1 MKLSEKGLKK
11 FEVAIFETEEYG
23 ISSGY
28 GYDNGVTVFQLEG
41 HEFEP
46 DDFKGVVVLT
56 LEEAQEISFQL
67 YSLAMLYDTMILELD
82 PDKSLIKRVG
92 KSYEPLNK
100 KISQARKTMRIKQ
113 AEKQK

>member
-28 GYDNGVTVFQLEG
+28 GYANGVTVFQLEG

-56 LEEAQEISFQL
+56 VEEANKVKHMLDFVRFSDVDTEILFDVHSIM
-67 YSLAMLYDTMILELD
+67 Y
-82 PDKSLIKRVG
+82 KRI
-92 KSYEPLNK
+92 E
-100 KISQARKTMRIKQ
+100 Q
-113 AEKQK
+113 AENGNEVCNRS